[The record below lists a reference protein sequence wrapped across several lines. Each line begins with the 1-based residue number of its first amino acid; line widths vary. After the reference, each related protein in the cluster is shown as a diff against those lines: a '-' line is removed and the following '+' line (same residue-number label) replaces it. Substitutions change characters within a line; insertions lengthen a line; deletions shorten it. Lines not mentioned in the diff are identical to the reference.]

1 MPALEAVVR
10 EIKSVRVQGAK
21 EIAIYGLRF
30 LREYVQDKG
39 FDNKFDQVADHLKEV
54 RPTAVVLHNCIEIV
68 KRERKMSSL
77 DRLIAYLAKSSENI
91 GQFSDRVL
99 KNNMT
104 IMTHCHSG
112 EALAFVKHGHAKHK
126 RKISVIATET
136 RPLEQG
142 VKTAKELTRDKIPVT
157 LILDSA
163 IGFFMK
169 DVDMVVVGADALRRE
184 GVVNKIGTSLL
195 AYAAKHHKKPFYV
208 VANVLKLDKRKHF
221 TIEERPAAEVYRTIS
236 TAGTLRGIRIR
247 NPAFDITPWKYITA
261 VVTDEGIMKP
271 SQLMRRLK

>member
-1 MPALEAVVR
+1 MPSLENVVE

-21 EIAIYGLRF
+21 EIAIYGLKF
-30 LREYVQDKG
+30 LRDFAEEQG
-39 FDNKFDQVADHLKEV
+39 FDGKFDKVADLVKEV
-54 RPTAVVLHNCIEIV
+54 RPTAVVLHNCIEII
-68 KRERKMSSL
+68 KKERKISAI
-77 DRLIAYLAKSSENI
+77 DNLIAYLTKSSEKI
-91 GQFSDRVL
+91 GRYSDKVL
-99 KNNMT
+99 RNNTT

-112 EALAFVKHGHAKHK
+112 EALAFVKHYCRKHK

-142 VKTAKELTRDKIPVT
+142 VKTAKELARDKIPVT

-184 GVVNKIGTSLL
+184 GVVNKIGTCPL
-195 AYAAKHHKKPFYV
+195 AYVAKHHGKPFYV
-208 VANVLKLDKRKHF
+208 VANVLKVDKRKDF
-221 TIEERPAAEVYRTIS
+221 KIEERPAVEIYSKIT
-236 TAGTLRGIRIR
+236 TAKNLRGIKIR
-247 NPAFDITPWKYITA
+247 NPAFDITPWKYVTA
-261 VVTDEGIMKP
+261 LVTDEGIMKP